1 MYNKCN
7 LNLIFALILVFLYI
21 ISLGKFEMNME
32 YNLNFTSGGLLYE
45 ESTIY
50 IESIQN
56 IDDYIVGKEE
66 VSYFV
71 LPTNSESSKK
81 KLKSV
86 IDKRLKQLNAEYLHF
101 YKNVVQDED
110 RKIILFLS
118 ICKYYS
124 IIADFAIEVVYQK
137 WKIFDNHL
145 EPYDFSYFL
154 SQKLGEDELN
164 IISENTKYK
173 LSQVAIL
180 IFKQMG
186 IYSSDKINIVK
197 PSDELYELIIKNKD
211 EWFFNCLMFKK

>member
-1 MYNKCN
+1 MCK
-7 LNLIFALILVFLYI
+7 
-21 ISLGKFEMNME
+21 ISLGKLEKQME
-32 YNLNFTSGGLLYE
+32 YNLSFTSGGLLYE

-50 IESIQN
+50 IESIQ
-56 IDDYIVGKEE
+56 DVDSYIRGEE
-66 VSYFV
+66 NVSYFV

-101 YKNVVQDED
+101 YKDIARDTD

-124 IIADFAIEVVYQK
+124 IIAEFAIEVVYKK

-154 SQKLGEDELN
+154 SQKLGGDELD

-186 IYSSDKINIVK
+186 IYSSDRINTIR
-197 PSDELYELIIKNKD
+197 PSDELYDLIVKNND
-211 EWFFNCLMFKK
+211 EWFFYCLIFKKSDEGF